1 MPGQIDTRRFTR
13 SAEVIVI
20 LSKGRSN
27 GGPPRSDVALFSL
40 ILGPKA
46 SGTLLS
52 TSFLVETIRT
62 LQTAAQQLKRGV
74 TRGFASVEAR
84 G

>member
-1 MPGQIDTRRFTR
+1 M
-13 SAEVIVI
+13 I
-20 LSKGRSN
+20 LGRGRSN
-27 GGPPRSDVALFSL
+27 AGPPRSDVAWFRL
-40 ILGPKA
+40 ILGLTGVGDF
-46 SGTLLS
+46 SVHD
-52 TSFLVETIRT
+52 FVVETIQT